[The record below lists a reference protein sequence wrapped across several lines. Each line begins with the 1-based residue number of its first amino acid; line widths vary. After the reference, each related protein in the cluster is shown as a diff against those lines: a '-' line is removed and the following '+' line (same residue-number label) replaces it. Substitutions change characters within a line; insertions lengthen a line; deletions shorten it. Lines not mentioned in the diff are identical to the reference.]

1 MWSQMEFRP
10 RRVALG
16 WFALFLLAGLAWLTA
31 AGVRLIFRD
40 VSGWSLVNVLYYAT
54 PGPLLFLGAVGIA
67 GLALIAGHRRGAASW
82 LLLASVL
89 PHCAG
94 SFPTRPIPEQHFPQQ
109 NFSLQNLTK
118 RVAPEGQT
126 TNALTWP
133 TPALATSKDTAGSPK
148 TAPPLAPLAP
158 FVVSGGPAVDSAEAG
173 NWLPNEQLL
182 IPGPAVELQ
191 AAVEEESRPTHRL
204 FYWNVSHLGHGV
216 RNLAAEI
223 QRHAADYVVLL
234 EAGPASEDVRHL
246 WRQYFPDHDIT
257 LLGSEMMLL
266 TRERGIAGHIRA
278 YSLGRSSHLREIVMH
293 VGDECF
299 TLMVADIYGRPRFD
313 REPPLTLLGEIL
325 SARRNGPP
333 VVLVGDFNT
342 PRESLLLQPVQSQ
355 MVNAFD
361 VAGSGYAP
369 TWPVPLPVL
378 TIDQAWGRG
387 IDFVAC
393 RPGWSAYSDHRPLII
408 DFQLVPSR

>member
-10 RRVALG
+10 RRVAVG
-16 WFALFLLAGLAWLTA
+16 WFALFVLAGLLWLTA
-31 AGVRLIFRD
+31 AGVRLVLRD

-54 PGPLLFLGAVGIA
+54 PGPLLFLGALGIA
-67 GLALIAGHRRGAASW
+67 GLALAVGHRRGAASW

-94 SFPTRPIPEQHFPQQ
+94 SFPTHPIPEQHFPQQ
-109 NFSLQNLTK
+109 IFTQQASEIAAMDKQ
-118 RVAPEGQT
+118 
-126 TNALTWP
+126 
-133 TPALATSKDTAGSPK
+133 AGSLK
-148 TAPPLAPLAP
+148 SSRNTAAARQKSSGLTRLAP
-158 FVVSGGPAVDSAEAG
+158 FVVAAESDIDSAEVRDSVLVEQPENARPVIA
-173 NWLPNEQLL
+173 LPADGE
-182 IPGPAVELQ
+182 GK
-191 AAVEEESRPTHRL
+191 SRPKHRL
-204 FYWNVSHLGHGV
+204 FYWNVSHLDHGV
-216 RNLAAEI
+216 QNLAAEI
-223 QRHAADYVVLL
+223 QRHEADYIVLL
-234 EAGPASEDVRHL
+234 EAGPATEDVRHV

-266 TRERGIAGHIRA
+266 TRQRGVAGNIRA
-278 YSLGRSSHLREIVMH
+278 YSLGRSSHLREIAMQ
-293 VGDECF
+293 VGSEHF
-299 TLMVADIYGRPRFD
+299 TLLVADIYGRPSFD

-325 SARRNGPP
+325 SARRQTSP

-378 TIDQAWGRG
+378 AIDQAWGRG
-387 IDFVAC
+387 IDFLAC
-393 RPGWSAYSDHRPLII
+393 RPGWSLYSDHRPLII
-408 DFQLVPSR
+408 DFQLAPSR